1 MSVGA
6 QVWKHIIP
14 GAHPVIHRK
23 PPAAVPARQ
32 LASAQNGPAF
42 ALMHELF
49 FPNATLRRTSILLA
63 AADTTSKASSLS
75 EKIAVNLAQVSGG
88 MVGIIGSASP
98 LQRNPWEGKG
108 LPVGFGRGLW
118 QMYSSRLAERV
129 WQIPAVLLAHQP
141 NDKRDSTC
149 DRLKE
154 LRGAFDYFLLSA
166 AINDSEMPSL
176 CNLCEAAVLVLTAN
190 VTRREVAIQ
199 AKEQLLRQGV
209 TLLGTVLD
217 QRTMPIPE
225 SIYRRL

>member
-14 GAHPVIHRK
+14 GPNPVLHRK
-23 PPAAVPARQ
+23 PPMAAPTPRPPN
-32 LASAQNGPAF
+32 AQNEPAF
-42 ALMHELF
+42 ALMHQLF
-49 FPNATLRRTSILLA
+49 FPSAILRRTSILLA
-63 AADTTSKASSLS
+63 AADTASKTSSLG
-75 EKIAVNLAQVSGG
+75 ENIAVALAQVSGG
-88 MVGIIGSASP
+88 MVGIIESASP

-108 LPVGFGRGLW
+108 LPDGFGRGLW

-129 WQIPAVLLAHQP
+129 WQIPITLLGHEP
-141 NDKRDSTC
+141 NEKLGSTC

-154 LRGAFDYFLLSA
+154 LRSAFDYFLLSA
-166 AINDSEMPSL
+166 AMNDCEMPSL
-176 CNLCEAAVLVLTAN
+176 CNMCEAAVLVLTAN
-190 VTRREVAIQ
+190 VTRREAALK